1 MCDQFVDRTSGR
13 IDTFYD
19 GPIVTHLSSADVYDP
34 VLRGLA
40 VATIR
45 DHGIEVHDGGTV
57 VVIQG
62 PRFSSKAESK
72 WFSDAGWEVI
82 NMTQYPEA
90 WLCRELGMAVVNIA
104 LITDYDAGVIEGTE
118 AVDAMSVL
126 EVFQQNAERIQA
138 VVLDLIGR
146 FPADLDALGARAAL
160 DPTRG
165 DGHAMAPRGHP
176 AVRDRP
182 VTDSVLDPAEEHIP
196 GSRLPIGVSIRTIR
210 AEPGWWLESARR
222 LDAAGYAGV
231 WAWDHFMG
239 KGDPT
244 VPVVECWTALSMAA
258 AQTERITVGLVRAQ
272 RHEPPPGR
280 SWRGWPRPSRSLS
293 GGRLVLGIG
302 IGGAPKEH
310 EAYGIDFPAAPE
322 RVARLEEAVAVI
334 RAMWTGGP
342 VTRDSPYYP
351 LHEASAH
358 PVPNPPPP
366 IIVGGETPAGA
377 RLAGR
382 IGDGWSAFDDNFEQ
396 NLPLYLESL
405 EAAGSP
411 ARGPARARRLPGRL
425 AGRRVDRGVAVG
437 PGAARDLGAL
447 AGGRRRRRDRPG
459 PHDLRHRR
467 PGRGGR
473 ALVAPVR
480 GTITA

>member
-1 MCDQFVDRTSGR
+1 
-13 IDTFYD
+13 
-19 GPIVTHLSSADVYDP
+19 
-34 VLRGLA
+34 
-40 VATIR
+40 
-45 DHGIEVHDGGTV
+45 
-57 VVIQG
+57 
-62 PRFSSKAESK
+62 
-72 WFSDAGWEVI
+72 
-82 NMTQYPEA
+82 
-90 WLCRELGMAVVNIA
+90 MAVVNIA

-165 DGHAMAPRGHP
+165 DGHAMARRGHP
-176 AVRDRP
+176 AVRDGP

-258 AQTERITVGLVRAQ
+258 AQTERITVGSFVLNVMNRHPALVARMASTLQIAERRPARPRHRASVA
-272 RHEPPPGR
+272 PPR
-280 SWRGWPRPSRSLS
+280 STRPTASTSRRRPSAWRAWRRPSRSS
-293 GGRLVLGIG
+293 
-302 IGGAPKEH
+302 
-310 EAYGIDFPAAPE
+310 
-322 RVARLEEAVAVI
+322 AR
-334 RAMWTGGP
+334 MWTGGP
-342 VTRDSPYYP
+342 VTRESPYYP

-405 EAAGSP
+405 EAAGRRREDQRVLVGFQGDWLGDESIEASP
-411 ARGPARARRLPGRL
+411 WVQAPRETWERWQ
-425 AGRRVDRGVAVG
+425 V
-437 PGAARDLGAL
+437 
-447 AGGRRRRRDRPG
+447 GRRRRRDRPR
-459 PHDLRHRR
+459 PHHRPTSTPWSRQPSAGSGRSWHHHRR
-467 PGRGGR
+467 DITPNRDTCR
-473 ALVAPVR
+473 VAGQR
-480 GTITA
+480 T